1 MILIFVSIIS
11 ELAVNF
17 ILEDVKSLYEL
28 FIGVLGS
35 LPRQLKKRFNKI
47 YISHKVIEFIVLGFR
62 D

>member
-1 MILIFVSIIS
+1 MILIFFSIIS